1 MKFKLIL
8 IFILIINAIIFAN
21 SFSIT
26 GRTINSGNLNISIE
40 DSIKIFIHSPLN
52 TTYFFNKGD
61 QYLINLNVTS
71 EQNIVEW
78 KYSLYDLRKEIYN
91 VTNVPFTPNTTIEAI
106 RWNNR
111 LTVYGKREDDRWLS
125 KHVNF
130 FVQVPNSAPIIG
142 HIYDEI
148 LICEGQSL
156 QYNFNATDIDEDNLN
171 SDINPKN
178 PFFTTFLNKPNLY
191 TSNFRIISGGLN
203 KNHIGKKS
211 YTIVVSDNYNSTC
224 CSDSKT
230 TNIDV
235 IEINNPPVL
244 NGIGA
249 QTVWTRGEYSNFY
262 HQYIA
267 TDIEDGNTSD
277 GRLRFNI
284 SFTNNENL
292 FSINNFYGI
301 MNYTPQPQHVG
312 VYSIRACV
320 RDQGISATHPNIS
333 LCLPRGNWAESDC
346 DIFTITVTDENRPP
360 QIVEYNPLE
369 NFSIDGTQTAL
380 FFVRVYDPDGTIP
393 DVDWYV
399 NDKLIEHN
407 EEKSESNFSYKFECG
422 VRGNQTI
429 KAIATD
435 GLLNASKEWN
445 VLVNLVACP
454 PKKEPSFGG
463 GGAPFCIENWA
474 CMDWDVCQSVKI
486 THQIGL
492 MPSEDYYNA
501 IEICAQEKLGE
512 SQCGFQLRKCIDLN
526 NCTNKAPSREKPEEY
541 QLCHYTENPSCFD
554 GIKNCHS
561 GSCEILIDC
570 GGPCAPC
577 PTCSDGIRNQGEHG
591 VDCGGP
597 CPNPCPPEIPFE
609 LNWLLVVL
617 ILIFAIIVI
626 FIILKIKS
634 IYKHKSPI
642 RDDEK
647 KLDFIKRRRY

>member
-40 DSIKIFIHSPLN
+40 DSIKIFIYSPLN
-52 TTYFFNKGD
+52 TTYFFDKGD
-61 QYLINLNVTS
+61 RYLINLNVTS

-91 VTNVPFTPNTTIEAI
+91 VTDISFTPNTTIEAI

-125 KHVNF
+125 KNVNF

-142 HIYDEI
+142 PIDDEI

-191 TSNFRIISGGLN
+191 TSNFRIISGGLS
-203 KNHIGKKS
+203 KNHVGKNS
-211 YTIVVSDNYNSTC
+211 YTIVVGDNHNSTC

-284 SFTNNENL
+284 SFANNEDL
-292 FSINNFYGI
+292 FSINNTNGI
-301 MNYTPQPQHVG
+301 INYTPQSEQLG
-312 VYSIRACV
+312 VYSIRVCAL
-320 RDQGISATHPNIS
+320 DSGISSSHPNIS
-333 LCLPRGNWAESDC
+333 LCLPRGEWAESAC
-346 DIFTITVTDENRPP
+346 DDFTITITDENRPP
-360 QIVEYNPLE
+360 QIIEYYPSE
-369 NFSIDGTQTAL
+369 NFSTEGTNSTSFYAK
-380 FFVRVYDPDGTIP
+380 VYDPDGTIP
-393 DVDWYV
+393 DIDWYV
-399 NDKLIEHN
+399 NNILVEHN
-407 EEKSESNFSYKFECG
+407 EELTESNFSYTFGCD
-422 VRGNQTI
+422 VRGNHTI
-429 KAIATD
+429 KVVTTD
-435 GLLNASKEWN
+435 GLLNDTVEWN
-445 VLVNLVACP
+445 ISVTLVACP
-454 PKKEPSFGG
+454 PKKEPGASGG
-463 GGAPFCIENWA
+463 GGISFCTENWA
-474 CMDWDVCQSVKI
+474 CIDWDVCQSVKI
-486 THQIGL
+486 THQVGL
-492 MPSEDYYNA
+492 IPLEDYHNS
-501 IEICAQEKLGE
+501 IEICAQERLDE
-512 SQCGFQLRKCIDLN
+512 NQCGFQIRQCFDLN
-526 NCTNKAPSREKPEEY
+526 NCTNKVPIKEKPIEY
-541 QLCHYTENPSCFD
+541 QICHYTENPSCFD

-561 GSCEILIDC
+561 GGCELLIDC
-570 GGPCAPC
+570 GGPCPPC
-577 PTCSDGIRNQGEHG
+577 PTCSDGIKNQGEHG
-591 VDCGGP
+591 IDCGGP

-609 LNWLLVVL
+609 FNWLLILLVL
-617 ILIFAIIVI
+617 IFVIIVI
-626 FIILKIKS
+626 FIILKIKNIS
-634 IYKHKSPI
+634 KYKNPI
-642 RDDEK
+642 KDDEK
-647 KLDFIKRRRY
+647 KFDFLKRRK